1 MQASELGNNIDEAV
15 VELSDLLEID
25 FSRLLTST
33 QNTDREM

>member
-33 QNTDREM
+33 QNTDKEM